1 MQDFKMYGALALAY
15 MGDAVYETIIRR
27 HLLEKAN
34 MPVNKLHKLAKD
46 YVSANAQ
53 SSLMDIIEPHL
64 TEEELAVYK
73 RGRNAK
79 PHTVPKNTDIN
90 VYKRATGLETLIG
103 YLYLTG
109 STSRIDELVELILK

>member
-53 SSLMDIIEPHL
+53 STLMDIIEPHL

>member
-34 MPVNKLHKLAKD
+34 MPANKLHKLAKD

-53 SSLMDIIEPHL
+53 STLMDIIEPHL

-109 STSRIDELVELILK
+109 STSRIDELVSLILK

>member
-1 MQDFKMYGALALAY
+1 MYGALALAY

-53 SSLMDIIEPHL
+53 STLMDIIEPHL

-109 STSRIDELVELILK
+109 STSRIDELVGLILK

>member
-1 MQDFKMYGALALAY
+1 MYGALALAY
-15 MGDAVYETIIRR
+15 MGDAVYEVIIRK
-27 HLLEKAN
+27 HLLDKGN

-46 YVSANAQ
+46 YVSATAQ
-53 SSLMDIIEPHL
+53 SELMDIIEPHL

-103 YLYLTG
+103 YLYLMGNTA
-109 STSRIDELVELILK
+109 RIDELVSLILK

>member
-1 MQDFKMYGALALAY
+1 MYGALALAY

-34 MPVNKLHKLAKD
+34 MPVNKLHKLATE
-46 YVSANAQ
+46 YVSAKAQ
-53 SSLMDIIEPHL
+53 SALMDIIEPHL
-64 TEEELAVYK
+64 TEEETAVYK

-90 VYKRATGLETLIG
+90 VYKRATGLETLVG

-109 STSRIDELVELILK
+109 NTARIDELVGLILK